1 MPYHIHIDERGIE
14 RLLRTFLKT
23 DTIVEPKKTVRVL
36 FSYGFFRHFN
46 HIPRISKKL
55 FLLVFMNNEY
65 SFLLTNLQ
73 IKPLY

>member
-1 MPYHIHIDERGIE
+1 MPYHIHIDELGIE

-23 DTIVEPKKTVRVL
+23 DTIVEKKTVRVL

-55 FLLVFMNNEY
+55 FLLVFHE
-65 SFLLTNLQ
+65 
-73 IKPLY
+73 